1 MHQKLN
7 VMIFLIY
14 VQKENFWKKK
24 KQLQEKELKPNHYGK
39 TSAIREEFTK

>member
-14 VQKENFWKKK
+14 VQKDNFWKK
-24 KQLQEKELKPNHYGK
+24 KQLQEKELKSNHYGK
-39 TSAIREEFTK
+39 TSAIQEEFTK